1 MRGFILAAG
10 LGTRLRPW
18 TDHTP
23 KPLVD
28 VGGEP
33 LIERAVRQLVA
44 AGVTEIGVNLFHLGG
59 QISAK
64 LGGGSHL
71 GARLTWFDEHPRVLG
86 TGGGLKNAEAWLRHS
101 DAFLLVNADVWHDF
115 DLGAVRRSQASGRL
129 ATMVV
134 HRTARRPELHTVAC
148 ALDRADARRDRGPI
162 VQIAGKPAAGRH
174 ADFMAIYT
182 GVALFSTRLLDYLP
196 PAGEVSSLVTHAL
209 IPGLERGD
217 AVDWVEPAGRW
228 YDCGTHAEVLRA
240 SAVAL
245 RCRAGI
251 TSS

>member
-44 AGVTEIGVNLFHLGG
+44 AGVTEIGVNLFHLGA
-59 QISAK
+59 QISER
-64 LGGGSHL
+64 LGNGGHL
-71 GARLTWFDEHPRVLG
+71 GARLTWFDEQPRVLG
-86 TGGGLKNAEAWLRHS
+86 TGGGLKNAEAYLRDS
-101 DAFLLVNADVWHDF
+101 DCFLLANADVWHDY
-115 DLGAVRRSQASGRL
+115 DLGAVRRSHDSAHL
-129 ATMVV
+129 ATLVV

-148 ALDRADARRDRGPI
+148 GLDAADSRRNVGP
-162 VQIAGKPAAGRH
+162 VLQIAGKPRESRP
-174 ADFMAIYT
+174 ADYLAIYT
-182 GVALFSTRLLDYLP
+182 GVAVFSTRLLDYLP

-228 YDCGTHAEVLRA
+228 YDCGTHGEVLRA
-240 SAVAL
+240 SAAAL
-245 RCRAGI
+245 RVRAGI
-251 TSS
+251 EA